1 MRSVPKTRQEE
12 KTEIWFEEALTRI
25 ERCFDLDQRDYI
37 VIGKDNLR
45 GLIREIV
52 EDVMP
57 PEAENEFTYF

>member
-25 ERCFDLDQRDYI
+25 ERCFELDQRDDI
-37 VIGKDNLR
+37 VIGKEALR
-45 GLIREIV
+45 GPIREIV